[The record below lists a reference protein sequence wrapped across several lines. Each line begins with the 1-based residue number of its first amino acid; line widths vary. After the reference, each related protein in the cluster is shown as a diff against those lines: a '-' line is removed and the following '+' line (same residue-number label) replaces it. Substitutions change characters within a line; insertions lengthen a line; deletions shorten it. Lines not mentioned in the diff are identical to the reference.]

1 VGHALSVTDRTRATP
16 HPGDN
21 AASVTPKLEFETV
34 ALELQE
40 GVAWLTLN
48 RPDALNA
55 VTPQLG
61 EELRAAVEQVAA
73 DRDVRALVLTGAG
86 RGFCSGADLK
96 AAAWRREDGTTDLLK
111 PLREIFHPLI
121 LRLRTL
127 EKPVIAAVNGGA
139 VGIGCSLALASD
151 VVVAAESA
159 YFLLAF
165 ANVGLTLDG
174 GASALLVGRIG
185 HARASE
191 MGLLAER
198 VGAEQALNWGL
209 ANRVVPH
216 AELRDAAGTL
226 AAKFAAGPPGSYAST
241 KRTLNEAAYSNLAAI
256 LDLEAE
262 LQQERAESGDFLE
275 GVRAFLEKRPAQFTG
290 E

>member
-1 VGHALSVTDRTRATP
+1 
-16 HPGDN
+16 
-21 AASVTPKLEFETV
+21 VTPKLELETV
-34 ALELQE
+34 DLQLQE
-40 GVAWLTLN
+40 GVAWVTLN

-61 EELRAAVEQVAA
+61 EELHAAIEQAA
-73 DRDVRALVLTGAG
+73 GDREVRAVVLTGAG

-96 AAAWRREDGTTDLLK
+96 AAAWRRDDGTTDLLR
-111 PLREIFHPLI
+111 PLREVFHPLI

-151 VVVAAESA
+151 IVVAAESA

-165 ANVGLTLDG
+165 AKIGLTLDG
-174 GASALLVGRIG
+174 GASALLVARIG

-198 VGAEQALNWGL
+198 IRAEQALAWGL
-209 ANRVVPH
+209 ANRVVPD
-216 AELRDAAGTL
+216 AELRATAGAL
-226 AAKFAAGPPGSYAST
+226 AAQFAAGPPGSYAST
-241 KRTLNEAAYSNLAAI
+241 KRMLNEAAYSNLAAI

-262 LQQERAESGDFLE
+262 LQQERAESADFLE
-275 GVRAFLEKRPAQFTG
+275 GVRAFLEKRPPQFTG